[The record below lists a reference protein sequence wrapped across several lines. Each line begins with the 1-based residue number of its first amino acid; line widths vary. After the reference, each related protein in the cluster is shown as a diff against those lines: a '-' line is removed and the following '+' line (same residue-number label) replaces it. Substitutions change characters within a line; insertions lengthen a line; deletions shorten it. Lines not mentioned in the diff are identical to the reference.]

1 MNLLLTRSQ
10 WSDENNLVLEAY
22 SPLGSTGKV
31 GDTLAVP
38 EVKEIAQELGM
49 TPEQVIIN
57 WHVQRGTIV
66 LPKSVTPSRVVEN
79 LQGSFYFVIRN
90 THGLCAYTL
99 RALPPALFE
108 KVEKA
113 ATSHK
118 RYPRL
123 NPSKKWG
130 LDFDIFD

>member
-10 WSDENNLVLEAY
+10 WSEENNLVLEAY

-57 WHVQRGTIV
+57 WHVQRGTFV

-79 LQGSFYFVIRN
+79 LQCSLYFSR
-90 THGLCAYTL
+90 L
-99 RALPPALFE
+99 RF
-108 KVEKA
+108 
-113 ATSHK
+113 S
-118 RYPRL
+118 RRSRRL
-123 NPSKKWG
+123 RRRTNRTPV
-130 LDFDIFD
+130 